1 MHHDFFWGRPYF
13 VIKLVTSAYCE
24 DAEYKITEKPCFRGD
39 KLCIFGYKRARLNNV
54 GKGRGNCRYL
64 LDEKEEKCYY
74 SSMENSIEIN
84 RKLAKNL
91 TYYRKAAGFT
101 QAELA
106 EKINYSDK
114 SISKWESGNGVPD
127 IYTLV
132 QLAEL
137 YGVTLDTLLGDGA
150 PVRVKKRTR
159 TLRALVMLLS
169 SGIVW
174 LVATC
179 FFVTMQLLSPDWA
192 WWIAFVYAIPVNAIV
207 LLVFSAIWKYK
218 GLGFISVSV
227 LIWLGFTCLFLTI
240 SHLSIEEDLGPL
252 WSIFLLGI
260 PLQVLEILWVFFRSV
275 FKKNKK
281 IVEVREQK
289 TEN

>member
-1 MHHDFFWGRPYF
+1 
-13 VIKLVTSAYCE
+13 
-24 DAEYKITEKPCFRGD
+24 
-39 KLCIFGYKRARLNNV
+39 
-54 GKGRGNCRYL
+54 
-64 LDEKEEKCYY
+64 
-74 SSMENSIEIN
+74 MENSIEIN
-84 RKLAKNL
+84 HKLAKNL

-106 EKINYSDK
+106 EKINYSNK

-132 QLAEL
+132 LLAEL

-150 PVRVKKRTR
+150 PVRVQKKTR
-159 TLRALVMLLS
+159 SLHTLIMLLS

-174 LVATC
+174 LVFTC
-179 FFVTMQLLSPDWA
+179 FFVTMQLLSPGKA
-192 WWIAFVYAIPVNAIV
+192 WWLAFLYAVPVNSIV

-218 GLGFISVSV
+218 ALGFVSV
-227 LIWLGFTCLFLTI
+227 TALIWLTFTCLYLTI
-240 SHLSIEEDLGPL
+240 QQFAIGEDLGPL

-275 FKKNKK
+275 FKKNKRV
-281 IVEVREQK
+281 VEVRPQPSEK
-289 TEN
+289 SKAEE

>member
-1 MHHDFFWGRPYF
+1 
-13 VIKLVTSAYCE
+13 
-24 DAEYKITEKPCFRGD
+24 
-39 KLCIFGYKRARLNNV
+39 
-54 GKGRGNCRYL
+54 
-64 LDEKEEKCYY
+64 
-74 SSMENSIEIN
+74 MENSIEIN

-114 SISKWESGNGVPD
+114 SVSKWESGNGVPD

-150 PVRVKKRTR
+150 PVRVQKKTRDLR
-159 TLRALVMLLS
+159 TLIMLLC

-179 FFVTMQLLSPDWA
+179 FFVTMQLLSPGGA
-192 WWIAFVYAIPVNAIV
+192 WWLAFLYALPVNAIV
-207 LLVFSAIWKYK
+207 LLVFACIWKYK
-218 GLGFISVSV
+218 VLNFVSV
-227 LIWLGFTCLFLTI
+227 TCIIWTTFTCIYLTMKEFA
-240 SHLSIEEDLGPL
+240 LGEDLGPL
-252 WSIFLLGI
+252 WSIFLLGV

-275 FKKNKK
+275 FRKNKK
-281 IVEVREQK
+281 VVEVRPQTAEVQTTK
-289 TEN
+289 E